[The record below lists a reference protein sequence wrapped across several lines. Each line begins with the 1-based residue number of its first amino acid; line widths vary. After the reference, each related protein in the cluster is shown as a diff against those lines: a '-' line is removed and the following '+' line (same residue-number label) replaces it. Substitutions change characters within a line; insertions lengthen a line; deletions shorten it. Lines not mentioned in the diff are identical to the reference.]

1 MITAIDARKITIEN
15 SANKNLLMDV
25 YDVIRESAEDG
36 KYEAYIYEYIPF
48 SVIDKLNELG
58 YDVSEIDG
66 KEVYC
71 ISWNLN
77 R

>member
-1 MITAIDARKITIEN
+1 MISAIDARKIIIEN
-15 SANKNLLMDV
+15 STDKNLLMDV
-25 YDVIRESAEDG
+25 CDVIRESAEGG
-36 KYEAYIYEYIPF
+36 KYEAYFYEYIPF

-58 YDVSEIDG
+58 YDVSEING